1 MHQTLHAAKDGATKG
16 EYDGENH
23 VLDYLLNAFSG
34 PGAAFMYAITGVLAF
49 ALAILIERGVLLTI
63 AWRPKTD
70 ATIDAIRA
78 KDFAGAV
85 SLAGRALAPVLEQG
99 RKESSPSLAWEAMSA
114 AAIRVESN
122 IRKRLNYLSASGNIA
137 TMLGLLGTVYGLVV
151 AFSSLGEAGQSAT
164 DQLSEG
170 IATAMATTAFGLCVA
185 IPCIAA
191 HAWLEARAEALL
203 SAMEA
208 MAAELHLALSRD
220 SSDLMGQ
227 MPASAG
233 RDEQTEQNLQ
243 RRLKRHAP
251 KVLAENPEPSID

>member
-1 MHQTLHAAKDGATKG
+1 M
-16 EYDGENH
+16 
-23 VLDYLLNAFSG
+23 LDYLLNAFSG
-34 PGAAFMYAITGVLAF
+34 PGAAFMYAITGIMAF
-49 ALAILIERGVLLTI
+49 ALAILIERGLLLTLF
-63 AWRPKTD
+63 WRPKTD
-70 ATIDAIRA
+70 DAIESIRA
-78 KDFAGAV
+78 GDYAKSV
-85 SLAGRALAPVLEQG
+85 TLAGKALSPVLEQG
-99 RKESSPSLAWEAMSA
+99 RKESRADLAWEAMSA
-114 AAIRVESN
+114 SAIRVESK
-122 IRKRLNYLSASGNIA
+122 IRNRLNYLSASGNIA

-191 HAWLEARAEALL
+191 HAWLEARAESLL

-208 MAAELHLALSRD
+208 MAAELNLAIRRGD
-220 SSDLMGQ
+220 NDLRGQ
-227 MPASAG
+227 MPAAAN

-243 RRLKRHAP
+243 RRLKRHSP